1 MAVNDTSSI
10 DVYTSLR
17 EYNRNVGEARN
28 LYHQAAK
35 IYGLSE
41 GCFWILYC
49 LRANSGD
56 LTQSDISST
65 LFQPKQTIHSAL
77 KILEDGGYLELIPA
91 NIRRSKYIRLTMK
104 GVELAR
110 RTVDHVI
117 AAEITALSCMA
128 ASDRE
133 ILMQLSNQYTSLLGT
148 YVQDILKYQED
159 KNEHHNHQP

>member
-1 MAVNDTSSI
+1 MADNDAAST
-10 DVYTSLR
+10 DVYKNLCK
-17 EYNRNVGEARN
+17 YNRAIGEVEN
-28 LYHQAAK
+28 IYHQAAK
-35 IYGLSE
+35 AYGLSE

-49 LRANSGD
+49 LRANSGN

-77 KILEDGGYLELIPA
+77 KILEDGGCLELIPA
-91 NIRRSKYIRLTMK
+91 NIQRSKYIRLTMK

-133 ILMQLSNQYTSLLGT
+133 VLMQLSNQYTLL
-148 YVQDILKYQED
+148 LKIHIEDVLKHQEE
-159 KNEHHNHQP
+159 KNEYCNN

>member
-1 MAVNDTSSI
+1 MADNDTANT
-10 DVYTSLR
+10 DVYKNLCKC
-17 EYNRNVGEARN
+17 NRAIGEVEN
-28 LYHQAAK
+28 IYHQAAK
-35 IYGLSE
+35 AYGLSE